1 MLTHTHTYILLRLAL
16 CLPALAHM
24 QMKTPHPLGHE
35 FNIFRDKAKPIDT
48 EFNFPLKSDSSDYPC
63 KGYLNLV
70 GTSEGQ
76 SQVTWSAGTEQFIT
90 QVLFPSIVTF
100 IVVKLH

>member
-1 MLTHTHTYILLRLAL
+1 MLTHTNTHILLGLTL

-35 FNIFRDKAKPIDT
+35 FNIFRDKTKVIDT
-48 EFNFPLKSDSSDYPC
+48 QFNLPLKIDSSDYPC

-70 GTSEGQ
+70 GTPEGR
-76 SQVTWSAGTEQFIT
+76 SQVTWNAGTEQSIK
-90 QVLFPSIVTF
+90 QVFLPLSTVPI
-100 IVVKLH
+100 IKLH

>member
-1 MLTHTHTYILLRLAL
+1 MFTNTHTLLGLTL
-16 CLPALAHM
+16 CLSALAQM

-35 FNIFRDKAKPIDT
+35 SSVFRNPAKAIDT
-48 EFNFPLKSDSSDYPC
+48 RFNLPLKADKSDYPC

-76 SQVTWSAGTEQFIT
+76 SQVTWNAGTDQFIT
-90 QVLFPSIVTF
+90 QVLFPSSLIITAG
-100 IVVKLH
+100 KLH